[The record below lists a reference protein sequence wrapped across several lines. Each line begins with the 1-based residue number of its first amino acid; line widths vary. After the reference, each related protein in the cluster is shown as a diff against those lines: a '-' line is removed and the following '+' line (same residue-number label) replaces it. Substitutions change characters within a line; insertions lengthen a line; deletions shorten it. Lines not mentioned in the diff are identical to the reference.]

1 MGKWKVVASAVT
13 FGTCNKE
20 TIQRLIEAECEVVL
34 NPYGRPLK
42 SEEMIDFAKDADALI
57 LGNDKVPQ
65 EVMQHLPQLKIIA
78 KHGVGVDAIDRKC
91 AHEMG
96 ILVSNAPAT
105 NKEEVADLAF
115 GFILDVARVLNLTEN
130 QTKAK
135 KWVKYPGISLYQK
148 TIGIIGVGNIG
159 MATAKR
165 ATGFSMNILGVDL
178 VERAEA
184 KAIGVRYVDL
194 ETLLRESD
202 IISLHVPLNEG
213 TLNLLDEHEF
223 HCMKQ
228 NVILVNTARSMCI
241 NHEALNKALISGKL
255 FGFASD
261 VFDYEPPCWQPYFD
275 YTNVLITPHIG
286 GATLQ
291 SNGRMGHKAVD
302 NVLAAKVGKIPPN
315 LIPHDLLI

>member
-213 TLNLLDEHEF
+213 TRNLIDEHEF

-261 VFDYEPPCWQPYFD
+261 VFDYEPPC
-275 YTNVLITPHIG
+275 
-286 GATLQ
+286 
-291 SNGRMGHKAVD
+291 
-302 NVLAAKVGKIPPN
+302 
-315 LIPHDLLI
+315 